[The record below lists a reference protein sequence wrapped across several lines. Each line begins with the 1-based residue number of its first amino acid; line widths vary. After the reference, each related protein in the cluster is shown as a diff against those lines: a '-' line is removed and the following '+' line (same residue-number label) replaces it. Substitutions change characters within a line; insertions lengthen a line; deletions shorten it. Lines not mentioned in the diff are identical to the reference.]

1 MPIYNYIALKNNK
14 DIVKGKVEAQDQR
27 EARANIKSLGFIP
40 TKVYEEKAKGE
51 GEEEKKVDV
60 KAGKMKKL
68 GLQDRMDFTSTLQI
82 LAQSGIP
89 IIESLMFIENDAAK
103 LKVRLVAK
111 ELRRQIMAGAT
122 FADTIAKYPDQF
134 GQIYIGLVKA
144 GEDSGELE
152 KTLQRLLELLNKE
165 ANIRGKVIGTLMYP
179 MFVIIL
185 AVIIVLVMLMF
196 VFPVFKEMFD
206 GMGKDLPWI
215 TATLMSAGIF
225 LKTYWFFVP
234 IILGSICGFFTFIM
248 RWQPSKR
255 KIDEFV
261 EKPQDDKFIDSCVM
275 PKYGENMC
283 LSAVGPY
290 VLSPEAL
297 TWIKERYTANPE
309 SFLSEQKGYDFSS
322 MIIAPMLKAFNN
334 GEILSSKT
342 GEPLEMKYETV
353 QPQETW
359 SDLGSQKDFS
369 KAMKDMNN
377 GKYKQLPFEMRV
389 SMLLN
394 SYPNGDISFNSKT
407 RSLLF
412 ELKKDL
418 GLKTENVIAYCKP

>member
-1 MPIYNYIALKNNK
+1 MTIYNYIALKNNK
-14 DIVKGKVEAQDQR
+14 DIVKGKVNAEDLR
-27 EARANIKSLGFIP
+27 EARESIRSLGFIP
-40 TKVYEEKAKGE
+40 TKVYEEKTKGE
-51 GEEEKKVDV
+51 EDSEKKTEV
-60 KAGKMKKL
+60 KGGKIKKL

-152 KTLQRLLELLNKE
+152 KTLQRLLELLGKE
-165 ANIRGKVIGTLMYP
+165 AAIRGKVIGTLMYP
-179 MFVIIL
+179 MFVIVL

-234 IILGSICGFFTFIM
+234 IILGSIAGFFTFIM

-261 EKPQDDKFIDSCVM
+261 LKVPLLCDLIQYSNFANFVAVMQVAYDAGVPIIECLYLANVTLTNYTLKTKIETATLKVQQGQHLSIALRSTRVM
-275 PKYGENMC
+275 PKMILFMIATGEQSGRLGDMLLQATNFIDKKLDGIIDTMTKMIEPIM
-283 LSAVGPY
+283 LIVIGSI
-290 VLSPEAL
+290 VLTLAL
-297 TWIKERYTANPE
+297 ALYLP
-309 SFLSEQKGYDFSS
+309 LFSS
-322 MIIAPMLKAFNN
+322 YM
-334 GEILSSKT
+334 
-342 GEPLEMKYETV
+342 
-353 QPQETW
+353 
-359 SDLGSQKDFS
+359 SD
-369 KAMKDMNN
+369 
-377 GKYKQLPFEMRV
+377 
-389 SMLLN
+389 
-394 SYPNGDISFNSKT
+394 
-407 RSLLF
+407 
-412 ELKKDL
+412 
-418 GLKTENVIAYCKP
+418 

>member
-1 MPIYNYIALKNNK
+1 MAIYNYIALKNNK
-14 DIVKGKVEAQDQR
+14 DIVKGKVNAEDLR
-27 EARANIKSLGFIP
+27 EARESIRSLGFIP
-40 TKVYEEKAKGE
+40 TKVYEEKTKGE
-51 GEEEKKVDV
+51 EDSEKNTEV
-60 KAGKMKKL
+60 KGGKIKKL

-152 KTLQRLLELLNKE
+152 KTLQRLLELLGKE
-165 ANIRGKVIGTLMYP
+165 AAIRGKVIGTLMYP
-179 MFVIIL
+179 MFVIVL

-234 IILGSICGFFTFIM
+234 IILGSIAGFFTFIM

-261 EKPQDDKFIDSCVM
+261 LKVPLLCDLIQYSNFANFVAVMQVAYDAGVPIIECLYLANVTLTNYTLKTKIETATLKVQQGQHLSIALRSTRVM
-275 PKYGENMC
+275 PKMILFMIATGEQSGRLGDMLLQATNFIDKKLDGIIDTMTKMIEPIM
-283 LSAVGPY
+283 LIVIGSI
-290 VLSPEAL
+290 VLTLAL
-297 TWIKERYTANPE
+297 ALYLP
-309 SFLSEQKGYDFSS
+309 LFSS
-322 MIIAPMLKAFNN
+322 YM
-334 GEILSSKT
+334 
-342 GEPLEMKYETV
+342 
-353 QPQETW
+353 
-359 SDLGSQKDFS
+359 SD
-369 KAMKDMNN
+369 
-377 GKYKQLPFEMRV
+377 
-389 SMLLN
+389 
-394 SYPNGDISFNSKT
+394 
-407 RSLLF
+407 
-412 ELKKDL
+412 
-418 GLKTENVIAYCKP
+418 

>member
-1 MPIYNYIALKNNK
+1 MKKRPKSK
-14 DIVKGKVEAQDQR
+14 VVK
-27 EARANIKSLGFIP
+27 L
-40 TKVYEEKAKGE
+40 
-51 GEEEKKVDV
+51 
-60 KAGKMKKL
+60 KKL

-122 FADTIAKYPDQF
+122 FADIIAKYPDQF

-152 KTLQRLLELLNKE
+152 KTLQRLLELLGKE
-165 ANIRGKVIGTLMYP
+165 AAIRGKVIGTLMYP
-179 MFVIIL
+179 MFVIVL

-234 IILGSICGFFTFIM
+234 IILGSIAGFFTFIM

-261 EKPQDDKFIDSCVM
+261 LKVPLLCDLIQYSNFANFVAVMQVAYDAGVPIIECLYLANVTLTNYTLKTKIETATLKVQQGQHLSIALRSTRVM
-275 PKYGENMC
+275 PKMILFMIATGEQSGRLGDMLLQATNFIDKKLDGIIDTMTKMIEPIM
-283 LSAVGPY
+283 LIVIGSI
-290 VLSPEAL
+290 VLTLAL
-297 TWIKERYTANPE
+297 ALYLP
-309 SFLSEQKGYDFSS
+309 LFSS
-322 MIIAPMLKAFNN
+322 YM
-334 GEILSSKT
+334 
-342 GEPLEMKYETV
+342 
-353 QPQETW
+353 
-359 SDLGSQKDFS
+359 SD
-369 KAMKDMNN
+369 
-377 GKYKQLPFEMRV
+377 
-389 SMLLN
+389 
-394 SYPNGDISFNSKT
+394 
-407 RSLLF
+407 
-412 ELKKDL
+412 
-418 GLKTENVIAYCKP
+418 

>member
-1 MPIYNYIALKNNK
+1 MTIYNYIALKNNK
-14 DIVKGKVEAQDQR
+14 DIVKGKVNAEDLR
-27 EARANIKSLGFIP
+27 EARESIRSLGFIP
-40 TKVYEEKAKGE
+40 TKVYEEKTKS
-51 GEEEKKVDV
+51 EEDSEKKTEV
-60 KAGKMKKL
+60 KGGKIKKL

-111 ELRRQIMAGAT
+111 ELKRQIMAGAT

-152 KTLQRLLELLNKE
+152 KTLQRLLELLGKE
-165 ANIRGKVIGTLMYP
+165 AAIRGKVIGTLMYP
-179 MFVIIL
+179 MFVIVL

-234 IILGSICGFFTFIM
+234 IILGSIAGFFTFIM

-261 EKPQDDKFIDSCVM
+261 LKVPLLCDLIQYSNFANFVAVMQVAYDAGVPIIECLYLANVTLTNYTLKTKIETATLKVQQGQHLSIALRSTRVM
-275 PKYGENMC
+275 PKMILFMIATGEQSGRLGDMLLQATNFIDKKLDGIIDTMTKMIEPIM
-283 LSAVGPY
+283 LIVIGSI
-290 VLSPEAL
+290 VLTLAL
-297 TWIKERYTANPE
+297 ALYLP
-309 SFLSEQKGYDFSS
+309 LFSS
-322 MIIAPMLKAFNN
+322 YM
-334 GEILSSKT
+334 
-342 GEPLEMKYETV
+342 
-353 QPQETW
+353 
-359 SDLGSQKDFS
+359 SD
-369 KAMKDMNN
+369 
-377 GKYKQLPFEMRV
+377 
-389 SMLLN
+389 
-394 SYPNGDISFNSKT
+394 
-407 RSLLF
+407 
-412 ELKKDL
+412 
-418 GLKTENVIAYCKP
+418 

>member
-1 MPIYNYIALKNNK
+1 MTIYNYIALKNNK
-14 DIVKGKVEAQDQR
+14 DIVKGKVNAEDLR
-27 EARANIKSLGFIP
+27 EARESIRSLGFIP
-40 TKVYEEKAKGE
+40 TKVYEEKTKN
-51 GEEEKKVDV
+51 EEDSEKKTEV
-60 KAGKMKKL
+60 KGGKIKKL

-152 KTLQRLLELLNKE
+152 KTLQRLLELLGKE
-165 ANIRGKVIGTLMYP
+165 AAIRGKVIGTLMYP
-179 MFVIIL
+179 MFVIVL

-234 IILGSICGFFTFIM
+234 IILGSIAGFFTFIM

-261 EKPQDDKFIDSCVM
+261 LKVPLLCDLIQYSNFANFVAVMQVAYDAGVPIIECLYLANVTLTNYTLKTKIETATLKVQQGQHLSIALRSTRVM
-275 PKYGENMC
+275 PKMILFMIATGEQSGRLGDMLLQATNFIDKKLDGIIDTMTKMIEPIM
-283 LSAVGPY
+283 LIVIGSI
-290 VLSPEAL
+290 VLTLAL
-297 TWIKERYTANPE
+297 ALYLP
-309 SFLSEQKGYDFSS
+309 LFSS
-322 MIIAPMLKAFNN
+322 YM
-334 GEILSSKT
+334 
-342 GEPLEMKYETV
+342 
-353 QPQETW
+353 
-359 SDLGSQKDFS
+359 SD
-369 KAMKDMNN
+369 
-377 GKYKQLPFEMRV
+377 
-389 SMLLN
+389 
-394 SYPNGDISFNSKT
+394 
-407 RSLLF
+407 
-412 ELKKDL
+412 
-418 GLKTENVIAYCKP
+418 

>member
-1 MPIYNYIALKNNK
+1 MAIYNYIALKNNK
-14 DIVKGKVEAQDQR
+14 DIVKGKVDAQSLR
-27 EARANIKSLGFIP
+27 EARESIRKLGFIP

-51 GEEEKKVDV
+51 EDGEKKVDV
-60 KAGKMKKL
+60 KAGKVKKL

-152 KTLQRLLELLNKE
+152 KTLQRLLELLGKE
-165 ANIRGKVIGTLMYP
+165 AAIRGKVIGTLMYP
-179 MFVIIL
+179 MFVIVL

-206 GMGKDLPWI
+206 GMGKELPWI

-234 IILGSICGFFTFIM
+234 IILGSIAGFFTFIM

-261 EKPQDDKFIDSCVM
+261 LKVPLLSDLIQYSNFANFVAVMQVAYDAGVPIIECLYLANVTLTNYTLKTKIETATLKVQQGQHLSIALRSTRVM
-275 PKYGENMC
+275 PK
-283 LSAVGPY
+283 
-290 VLSPEAL
+290 
-297 TWIKERYTANPE
+297 
-309 SFLSEQKGYDFSS
+309 
-322 MIIAPMLKAFNN
+322 MILFMIA
-334 GEILSSKT
+334 T
-342 GEPLEMKYETV
+342 GE
-353 QPQETW
+353 Q
-359 SDLGSQKDFS
+359 SGRLGD
-369 KAMKDMNN
+369 
-377 GKYKQLPFEMRV
+377 
-389 SMLLN
+389 MLLQATNFIDKKLDGIIDTMTKMIEPIMLVVIGSIVLTLALALYLPLFN
-394 SYPNGDISFNSKT
+394 SYMSD
-407 RSLLF
+407 
-412 ELKKDL
+412 
-418 GLKTENVIAYCKP
+418 